1 MMPNET
7 RKHHFKTARCCLRV
21 ASCWLRV
28 ASEWFAPRRK
38 AMTSFFSR
46 KRNVYASWRGA
57 LGPYVVADN
66 IHQVDSAL
74 PQGVQG
80 AADPHFTCAVRF
92 FGRLFPGPRFGGGA
106 LSVYLD
112 GRPVVD
118 VWTGWSDRRGEVPWT
133 ADTAAMVFS
142 ATKGATS
149 TVIHRLVDRGLLDYD
164 APVAEYWKEF
174 GGSGKSGITV
184 RELMGHRAG
193 LSQLNGVS
201 KAELLDHRF
210 MEERLAAAPASPL
223 LGRSAYHVLTY
234 GWLLSGLARAV
245 TGMGMRDLVRS
256 ELAEPLSIEGL
267 HLGRPPA
274 DSPIQV
280 AQILMPQT
288 TTTNPLFDFLAPK
301 IAALPFSGGFG
312 AFYAP
317 GMKSSV
323 QGHIPLLDSEIP
335 SANGVMTARALA
347 KMYGAVAD
355 GGRIDGTHFLSAE
368 LVAGLTGEISLRPDR
383 NVIVPMSFHMGY
395 HASPIPGLMPG
406 FGHAGL
412 GGSIGWADPATGMS
426 FGFVHNRLLTPMV
439 FDYGAIAVLA
449 ALLQRGAATARKRGA
464 QTVPHFG
471 APYRGTAQPES
482 CTPAM

>member
-1 MMPNET
+1 M
-7 RKHHFKTARCCLRV
+7 
-21 ASCWLRV
+21 
-28 ASEWFAPRRK
+28 
-38 AMTSFFSR
+38 MTSFFSR
-46 KRNVYASWRGA
+46 KRNVYGSWRGA
-57 LGPYVVADN
+57 LGPYVVAEN

-74 PQGVQG
+74 PHGVQG
-80 AADPHFTCAVRF
+80 AADPHFTWAVRL

-106 LSVYLD
+106 LSVYLE

-174 GGSGKSGITV
+174 GVNGKSGITV
-184 RELMGHRAG
+184 RELMRHRAG

-210 MEERLAAAPASPL
+210 MEECLAAAPASPL

-301 IAALPFSGGFG
+301 IAALPFAGGFG
-312 AFYAP
+312 AYLRSWNEIVCARRHSAP
-317 GMKSSV
+317 
-323 QGHIPLLDSEIP
+323 
-335 SANGVMTARALA
+335 R
-347 KMYGAVAD
+347 
-355 GGRIDGTHFLSAE
+355 
-368 LVAGLTGEISLRPDR
+368 
-383 NVIVPMSFHMGY
+383 
-395 HASPIPGLMPG
+395 
-406 FGHAGL
+406 
-412 GGSIGWADPATGMS
+412 
-426 FGFVHNRLLTPMV
+426 
-439 FDYGAIAVLA
+439 
-449 ALLQRGAATARKRGA
+449 
-464 QTVPHFG
+464 
-471 APYRGTAQPES
+471 
-482 CTPAM
+482 